1 MDLPRKW
8 VILPV
13 IAASGPLSLGV
24 ETALRLALFTP
35 DMRYLRSLTAPT
47 LTPVAWALTGVTAL
61 GGLLAVPVQRAWFQ
75 RRWRRLS
82 PEARTPEAHARAAFE
97 ALYVAT
103 SVPQIPA
110 LVVTLLFTAGS
121 SLLPVATA
129 LGVSAIAVLAQ
140 GLVTHDPPA

>member
-1 MDLPRKW
+1 MSAPRKW
-8 VILPV
+8 LILPV

-24 ETALRLALFTP
+24 ETGLRLALFTP

-47 LTPVAWALTGVTAL
+47 LTPIAWGLAALTAL
-61 GGLLAVPVQRAWFQ
+61 GGVFAVSVQRAWFR
-75 RRWRRLS
+75 RRWKKLS
-82 PEARTPEAHARAAFE
+82 EAERTVEARERVAFE

-121 SLLPVATA
+121 SLTPVATA

-140 GLVTHDPPA
+140 GWVQLDE

>member
-1 MDLPRKW
+1 MSLPRKW
-8 VILPV
+8 VILPL
-13 IAASGPLSLGV
+13 IAISGPLSLGV

-47 LTPVAWALTGVTAL
+47 LTPIAWGLAALTAL
-61 GGLLAVPVQRAWFQ
+61 GGLAAVRVQRGWY
-75 RRWRRLS
+75 RRRLAKI
-82 PEARTPEAHARAAFE
+82 PEAERSDDAKARAAFE

-121 SLLPVATA
+121 SLAPVATA
-129 LGVSAIAVLAQ
+129 LGVSAVAVLAQ
-140 GLVTHDPPA
+140 GWVELEP